1 MSSVP
6 VTLLHFRALLRRYGL
21 RALGALGAGVGNVA
35 MGAVVV
41 TIKELAML
49 ARFAFSRFAFS
60 FLRSFTVL
68 RLPECDG
75 AVANSCIFSY
85 GINYG
90 INLRSMFS
98 RFMSSCTCLFSFLL

>member
-41 TIKELAML
+41 TIRELAIL
-49 ARFAFSRFAFS
+49 ARFVLSRFAFS
-60 FLRSFTVL
+60 FLCNFTVL

-75 AVANSCIFSY
+75 KERI
-85 GINYG
+85 
-90 INLRSMFS
+90 LRGSLRETRRES
-98 RFMSSCTCLFSFLL
+98 GC